1 MTTTTQ
7 RMTEQI
13 LQFAKIVRHEST
25 ASGHMLRVRV
35 RAERLPEFKFKR
47 QQTIGEDVVD
57 LVCPEQRAE
66 TILAALR
73 AYPSP
78 QPLSHKGRG
87 AITGSSECL

>member
-1 MTTTTQ
+1 
-7 RMTEQI
+7 MTEQI
-13 LQFAKIVRHEST
+13 FQFAKTVRHPST
-25 ASGHMLRVRV
+25 DSRLVLRVHV

-57 LVCPEQRAE
+57 LVCLEQRAE